1 MINSQI
7 KQWEEVLY
15 DNFDL
20 FNIEFSEDAAFSG
33 AINSRDVPTSVYWSS
48 SEMVVRY
55 SNDQFLSFSI
65 QLWSDFFNQHKQINA
80 DDNYDALLESSVI

>member
-15 DNFDL
+15 DNFEL
-20 FNIEFSEDAAFSG
+20 FKIEFSEDAAFSG
-33 AINSRDVPTSVYWSS
+33 AINSRDVPIAVYWSS
-48 SEMVVRY
+48 AEMLLRY
-55 SNDQFLSFSI
+55 ENGQFLRFSI
-65 QLWSDFFNQHKQINA
+65 QLWSDFFNQHKKINA